1 MVSAPPVLALE
12 AALKA
17 IPDHRAPGITGTRI
31 AAMTSICVEN
41 VQYESALVQK
51 LFTYFMMATP
61 PYKLGFL
68 YVVDS
73 VVRKWLVQARSR
85 QQVCDENAADGTCG
99 AGVHRLT
106 VLMPNFIDD
115 LLRALPDGHK
125 DKLHKLIGIWRKAS
139 TFPNEMIKSF
149 QSKLEAMPAPVPSPN
164 PARFP
169 LPLAQFQ
176 GLPTTIQFSDQ
187 PRIPQLPRQVAGVSP
202 NTAQQMA
209 MFRIA
214 PSQGTTADRFAV
226 MLTSVSGSHNG
237 AAPVVST
244 APTASSLSI
253 PPAPAIAAAPNYYIS
268 GQRHGGS
275 AQPNGSL
282 NQHGYDN
289 RARSPSR
296 HQGPTRSRW
305 PSHRDSRRKRRGSKH
320 RQRILPPSR
329 DGSRSNGSRYGS
341 NDKRVEFDR
350 SLPAGHI
357 KGLSRTLLSNSMQPR

>member
-125 DKLHKLIGIWRKAS
+125 VC
-139 TFPNEMIKSF
+139 
-149 QSKLEAMPAPVPSPN
+149 SKFYDM
-164 PARFP
+164 R
-169 LPLAQFQ
+169 
-176 GLPTTIQFSDQ
+176 
-187 PRIPQLPRQVAGVSP
+187 VSP
-202 NTAQQMA
+202 VAISYPALFTA
-209 MFRIA
+209 
-214 PSQGTTADRFAV
+214 
-226 MLTSVSGSHNG
+226 
-237 AAPVVST
+237 VST
-244 APTASSLSI
+244 LS
-253 PPAPAIAAAPNYYIS
+253 
-268 GQRHGGS
+268 
-275 AQPNGSL
+275 
-282 NQHGYDN
+282 
-289 RARSPSR
+289 
-296 HQGPTRSRW
+296 
-305 PSHRDSRRKRRGSKH
+305 
-320 RQRILPPSR
+320 
-329 DGSRSNGSRYGS
+329 
-341 NDKRVEFDR
+341 
-350 SLPAGHI
+350 
-357 KGLSRTLLSNSMQPR
+357 